1 MKVKLEK
8 GRKNTTAPDT
18 TSRLRRL
25 VAIALKLGRFK
36 AACKGQMELY
46 LGWLKQYEMLEG
58 EASPIGLILCAEKT
72 REHIE
77 LLQLDKGDIR
87 VAEYLPHQ

>member
-1 MKVKLEK
+1 
-8 GRKNTTAPDT
+8 
-18 TSRLRRL
+18 
-25 VAIALKLGRFK
+25 
-36 AACKGQMELY
+36 MELY

-77 LLQLDKGDIR
+77 LMQLDKGDIR
-87 VAEYLPHQ
+87 VAEYLTHQLPTTVLEKKLHSAIEQARQRLDFPKNEE